1 MFKYIAQRILLKSNQ
16 TKFISSKGGNLVRAF
31 SIVSSKPLSSKGYS
45 QLFAFTIA
53 LSCVTYQCVQSSPAY
68 NFWDSVNISN
78 VKADILAAIDA
89 EDDRRG
95 DGTGIG

>member
-16 TKFISSKGGNLVRAF
+16 TKFVSSKGGRLVRAF
-31 SIVSSKPLSSKGYS
+31 SVVSSKQLSSKGYS
-45 QLFAFTIA
+45 QLFAFTFA

-68 NFWDSVNISN
+68 NFWDVNINN
-78 VKADILAAIDA
+78 VKADIIAAIDA